1 MLSETGQPSICIIV
15 CLGFQTTYTI
25 LLWGKVQIHST
36 EEVKKMVKQQSQE
49 EKGRR
54 KTGRQWCNGRQPW
67 NPSLFFFYHFQ
78 EFQAEHFTLL
88 SILISCWVQEFCAS
102 VVFYTPL
109 AQVLA
114 GQFHRLKRV
123 AQGLCAS
130 SSWLRIPVSRA
141 GERNML
147 KVIYWSAL

>member
-15 CLGFQTTYTI
+15 CLDIQTTCATP
-25 LLWGKVQIHST
+25 LWGKVQIHST
-36 EEVKKMVKQQSQE
+36 EEVRKMVKQQSQE

-54 KTGRQWCNGRQPW
+54 KTGRQRCNGRQPW
-67 NPSLFFFYHFQ
+67 NPSRFCLYYFQ
-78 EFQAEHFTLL
+78 KLQAERFTLL
-88 SILISCWVQEFCAS
+88 PILISSWIQEFCIS
-102 VVFYTPL
+102 LVFYTPL

-130 SSWLRIPVSRA
+130 SSWLRSLWA
-141 GERNML
+141 EQERETCW
-147 KVIYWSAL
+147 K